1 MPVCLLNYTGES
13 VAADVTEGAI
23 RAPVVLRMQTSKADI
38 SNAALLRRIRFGL
51 VLFIAGLV
59 PSGHDVRKLERMS

>member
-1 MPVCLLNYTGES
+1 
-13 VAADVTEGAI
+13 
-23 RAPVVLRMQTSKADI
+23 MQTSKADI